1 LACSGVNI
9 ISFFLDIF
17 ILVPS
22 LESVD
27 VICTIVVVV
36 VFLGVTGTAG
46 VTIGG
51 TTGVA
56 IV

>member
-36 VFLGVTGTAG
+36 FLGVTGTAG